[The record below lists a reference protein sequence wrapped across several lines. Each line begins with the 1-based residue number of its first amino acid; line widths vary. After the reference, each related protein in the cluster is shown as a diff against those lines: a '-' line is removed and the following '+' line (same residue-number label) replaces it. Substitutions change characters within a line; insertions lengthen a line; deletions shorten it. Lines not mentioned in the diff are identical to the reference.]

1 MVEECIFCQ
10 IIKGEAPAE
19 FVYQDEEMVA
29 FRDIHPKAPVHLL
42 IVPKK
47 HLPRLEE
54 AGEEDQRLLGKMLLV
69 AKKIAQEQKVA
80 EAGYR
85 LSINNGESAGQII
98 PHLHIHLLAGRTLN
112 LG

>member
-1 MVEECIFCQ
+1 MGDCIFCK
-10 IIKGEAPAE
+10 IIKGEAPAD
-19 FVYQDEEMVA
+19 FVYQDKDLVV
-29 FRDIHPKAPVHLL
+29 FRDINPKAPVHLL
-42 IVPKK
+42 IIPKK

-69 AKKIAQEQKVA
+69 AKKIAQEQGVA

-98 PHLHIHLLAGRTLN
+98 PHLHIHFLAGRTLS